1 MNRIEFERRLSD
13 YVRGDLPNA
22 IAQEFDD
29 YLAAHPEAAA
39 DVEDARTILEL
50 SADISASQPL
60 AQLLAAARASTLK
73 AIRSKVEQPWHSGFW
88 LALPRPAWM
97 SALAIALAGLFLGVL
112 WRGSSTPV
120 WAQVVQEV
128 RNVSSLRTV
137 GWFRGESGERVP
149 MKHWFQAPHYFRA
162 EVGTGPDQQV
172 VFSDDESVYTK
183 IRGVWYRK
191 NHTWPGASFMDD
203 FSKHLLLPERELLEE
218 LSYQIDREERGQTVH
233 FSIWRRSSLGRKTP
247 SDIRFEIEADV
258 LTRLPRSA
266 RVYLD
271 VGQQEWELVNE
282 LHYLDYGAAVADELF
297 EVTDDDVQ
305 PAPENVLR
313 ADTMVGALAPVGRWY
328 GLAFYMPREGMDIVV
343 LTPSTDPTKGKKG
356 MSSTV
361 SGGIVRYE
369 FHSMPLTEI
378 AQTLGD
384 RPVEIPD
391 SVLAGRRFSAR
402 IAHRTTIDPV
412 ERVRRLG
419 ERLDFVT
426 ESRAHQGTRTR
437 WIFAQDGTDFPIS
450 AARSM
455 SIGTSGDPG
464 AYNIDGTGVT
474 LAAAI
479 RTMLGVAADM
489 DLVDGYNEFLDEFEM
504 EGEGAT
510 AANPFHRR
518 VDISVD
524 FSDGWEGV
532 LQYLRENFGVTME
545 RVSEP
550 TTYEVLVLYP
560 RNEAG

>member
-1 MNRIEFERRLSD
+1 MDRIDFERSLSD
-13 YVRGDLPNA
+13 YIRGELPDA
-22 IAQEFDD
+22 VAQEVDA
-29 YLAAHPEAAA
+29 YLAAHPEAAG
-39 DVEDARTILEL
+39 DVEAARTILEL
-50 SADISASQPL
+50 SAGISASEPPD
-60 AQLLAAARASTLK
+60 QLLALARSNTLQ
-73 AIRSKVEQPWHSGFW
+73 AIRAQHERTRQWGFW
-88 LALPRPAWM
+88 LAWPRRAWM
-97 SALAIALAGLFLGVL
+97 TGLAFALAGLFLGVL

-149 MKHWFQAPHYFRA
+149 MKHWFQAPNYFRA

-172 VFSDDESVYTK
+172 VFSDDKSVYTK

-191 NHTWPGASFMDD
+191 DHTSQAASFVDD
-203 FSKHLLLPERELLEE
+203 FSKHLFLPEREQLEE
-218 LSYQIDREERGQTVH
+218 MSYQIDREERGQTVF

-282 LHYLDYGAAVADELF
+282 LHYLDYDAAVADELF
-297 EVTDDDVQ
+297 EFADDNVL
-305 PAPENVLR
+305 PAPDNLWK
-313 ADTMVGALAPVGRWY
+313 ANTMVGAFAPFGRWY
-328 GLAFYMPREGMDIVV
+328 GLAFYMPREGMEIVV
-343 LTPSTDPTKGKKG
+343 LTPSTDLTKGNKG

-369 FHSMPLTEI
+369 FHRTPLTEI

-391 SVLAGRRFSAR
+391 SGLSERRFSAR
-402 IAHRTTIDPV
+402 IAYRNTIDPV

-426 ESRAHQGTRTR
+426 ESRARQGTRTR
-437 WIFAQDGTDFPIS
+437 WIFTHDGTDFPIS
-450 AARSM
+450 ATRNV
-455 SIGTSGDPG
+455 SIGTSG
-464 AYNIDGTGVT
+464 YNIDGTGVT
-474 LAAAI
+474 LATAIQNMLSNAAGGDLVKGYNKLLDEVE
-479 RTMLGVAADM
+479 MKWEGAAAD
-489 DLVDGYNEFLDEFEM
+489 
-504 EGEGAT
+504 
-510 AANPFHRR
+510 NPFHRR

-524 FSDGWEGV
+524 FSDGWEV
-532 LQYLRENFGVTME
+532 ALKYLRENFGVTME

-550 TTYEVLVLYP
+550 TTYEVLVLSP